1 VKKETKLRN
10 PNPSGDDES
19 LYNIYTL
26 SFNNIMGSASD
37 VVRGRFMVS
46 LKELEERA
54 RDLLDEYQGFKLD
67 RLSLVRRSFEAYS
80 ALSWR
85 VSLDG
90 SKRRFTSLDDEAVI
104 ELLES
109 VQAFE
114 RDQVFCLDREVQ
126 LLNANLKIEW
136 ITYLEHCR
144 LSKLPE
150 GKRLSPKQMPNVV
163 NALS

>member
-10 PNPSGDDES
+10 PNPSEEDES

-90 SKRRFTSLDDEAVI
+90 SKRRFTSLDDEAVT

-126 LLNANLKIEW
+126 LLKIEW